1 MLCSICA
8 STDLSVFLLLFWLN
22 EETIILSDYTV
33 GTGKSD
39 KGNKNLI
46 FQSGQILNSPV
57 PGFCSFNQM
66 DQTVF
71 LTDGGV
77 DRVAT
82 MFVSVHR

>member
-1 MLCSICA
+1 M
-8 STDLSVFLLLFWLN
+8 
-22 EETIILSDYTV
+22 LSDCTV